1 MSQRVTIEQAIAKAK
16 MTVHMPA
23 TCIMFA
29 AWGQALIL
37 VPMGQLPQLFLLMS
51 MAIAVSGWPLA
62 WVYRA
67 WMTPRWKLWAYAGAG
82 NVREMKAAAV
92 AAKVIGPDDG
102 FAEKSEI
109 CSKEMRAQI
118 LKLEGRA

>member
-1 MSQRVTIEQAIAKAK
+1 MTARVTIDQAIQKAR

-37 VPMGQLPQLFLLMS
+37 VPSGQLPQVFLFMS
-51 MAIAVSGWPLA
+51 MAVAVSGWPLA
-62 WVYRA
+62 WLYRA

-82 NVREMKAAAV
+82 NVQQMKDAAIV
-92 AAKVIGPDDG
+92 AKVIGPDGG
-102 FAEKSEI
+102 FSEKSEI

-118 LKLEGRA
+118 LRLEGRA